1 MKKLILIPIVILILM
16 VFIFSFVVVANYLLY
31 KTWGSNEHYYLP
43 QDGFPV
49 ECDYTPLQKPTNC
62 RAIIP

>member
-1 MKKLILIPIVILILM
+1 MKKLILLPIVILILM
-16 VFIFSFVVVANYLLY
+16 VFIFSFVLVANYVLY
-31 KTWGSNEHYYLP
+31 KTWGNNEDYYLS

-49 ECDYTPLQKPTNC
+49 KCDYTPLQKPTNC